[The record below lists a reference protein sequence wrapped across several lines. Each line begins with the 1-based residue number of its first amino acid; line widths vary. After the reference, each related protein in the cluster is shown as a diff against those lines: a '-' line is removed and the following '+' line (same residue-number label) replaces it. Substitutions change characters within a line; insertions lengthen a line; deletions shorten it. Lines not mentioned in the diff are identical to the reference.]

1 MEMNKSILALML
13 ATALTGCGGRDSS
26 GNNNNPNDSD
36 PGTSEPVEPGDPI
49 APYSITKYQDILSNS
64 DLQQS
69 DPYGSASNKESVV
82 TNGNFYGY
90 YDEYFYAQE
99 NTQYLVFKMSNYSM
113 RNEVRERDNFDIN
126 VEDEKR
132 TLLAEVK
139 LPGIED
145 AMSDSSSSRDQV
157 TFLQIHNKGT
167 SSDGTGYIPHPLLR
181 VVYELERD
189 GKYGHYWA
197 VVKNNA
203 VDCKGDGSDPDS
215 AECQNAYDRYD
226 LGEADTDAFTKF
238 ELIVQENNLS
248 IEVNDIVKADL
259 NIAYWEH
266 LLSYFKAGVYNQFEN
281 GESEAHFRALKVLTG
296 DSNTAYDWDIDSW
309 KLTIPASKDDWYGSG
324 GDSAA
329 EITPDRCDYSDKD
342 TLANDE
348 EVYDYDN
355 NIAYFSVEDG
365 RMHFRADMGY
375 GSSTANSNYIRSE
388 LRELFISNNNP
399 DCSTSDEDTSW
410 YLDDSRTGDSTHTLN
425 ATLKVEQ
432 HPNISQPKVVLGQI
446 HGWKI
451 NQALVKL
458 LWEGDSRPVRV
469 ILNDDYEI
477 NNQDCGH
484 CEPFSVELGTYAAGE
499 EWSYTIRADEDG
511 IYLATYDTDGKN
523 RVAHSIPWG
532 QNYTDNDGDT
542 VVLSSDWASPD
553 IAFYFKAGI
562 YPQFKPEYPGQI
574 FDVSFSSLNIDHY

>member
-1 MEMNKSILALML
+1 MNKSILALML
-13 ATALTGCGGRDSS
+13 ATALTGCGGSDSQ

-36 PGTSEPVEPGDPI
+36 PGTSDPVEPGDPI

-69 DPYGSASNKESVV
+69 DPYGNASNKESVV
-82 TNGNFYGY
+82 TNGDFYGY

-145 AMSDSSSSRDQV
+145 AMSNSSSSRDQV

-309 KLTIPASKDDWYGSG
+309 KLTIPASKYDWYESG
-324 GDSAA
+324 DTDSPA
-329 EITPDRCDYSDKD
+329 ELTPARCDYSDKD
-342 TLANDE
+342 TLSNDT
-348 EVYDYDN
+348 D
-355 NIAYFSVEDG
+355 IPYFWIEDG
-365 RMHFRADMGY
+365 RIHFSAEMNY
-375 GSSTANSNYIRSE
+375 GTSTANSSRIRSE
-388 LRELFISNNNP
+388 LRELYISNENP

-410 YLDDSRTGDSTHTLN
+410 YLYDNRTNEAISTHTLN
-425 ATLKVEQ
+425 ASLKIESFPRIEDQ
-432 HPNISQPKVVLGQI
+432 DPKVVLGQI

-451 NQALVKL
+451 NQALIKL
-458 LWEGDSRPVRV
+458 QWEGENKPVRAL
-469 ILNDDYEI
+469 INDKYAT
-477 NNQDCGH
+477 NNQSCNDCNTY
-484 CEPFSVELGTYAAGE
+484 SVELGTYAAGE
-499 EWSYTIRADEDG
+499 EWGYTIRANEDELYVATFDADG
-511 IYLATYDTDGKN
+511 SNRKEHLITWGASYKDRNDT
-523 RVAHSIPWG
+523 SF
-532 QNYTDNDGDT
+532 
-542 VVLSSDWASPD
+542 VLSNTWTSDE

-562 YPQFKPEYPGQI
+562 YPQFETDEDYSGQI

>member
-13 ATALTGCGGRDSS
+13 ATALTGCGGSDSS

-49 APYSITKYQDILSNS
+49 APYSITKYQDILENS

-69 DPYGSASNKESVV
+69 DPSGSASNKETLVRD
-82 TNGNFYGY
+82 GNFAGY
-90 YDEYFYAQE
+90 SDEYFYAQE
-99 NTQYLVFKMSNYSM
+99 NTQYLVLKMSNYSM
-113 RNEVRERDNFDIN
+113 RNEVRELENFEVN
-126 VEDEKR
+126 VENEKR
-132 TLLAEVK
+132 KLIAEVK
-139 LPGIED
+139 LPNIED
-145 AMSDSSSSRDQV
+145 AMSNSSSSKDQV
-157 TFLQIHNKGT
+157 TFLQIHNKETVNGG
-167 SSDGTGYIPHPLLR
+167 DGIPHPLLR
-181 VVYELERD
+181 VVYELDRD
-189 GKYGHYWA
+189 GKEGHYWA
-197 VVKNNA
+197 VLKNNA
-203 VDCKGDGSDPDS
+203 VDCKGDNYIPDDPRCDD
-215 AECQNAYDRYD
+215 AYDYID
-226 LGEADTDAFTKF
+226 LGEADTSAFTKF
-238 ELIVQENNLS
+238 ELIVQENKLS
-248 IEVNDIVKADL
+248 IKVNDVTKADKD
-259 NIAYWEH
+259 ISYWED
-266 LLSYFKAGVYNQFEN
+266 LLSYFKAGVYNQFED
-281 GESEAHFRALKVLTG
+281 GESEAHFRALKVITSTA
-296 DSNTAYDWDIDSW
+296 DTAYDWDIDSW
-309 KLTIPASKDDWYGSG
+309 KLTIPASKDDFYGRG
-324 GDSAA
+324 GTTSA
-329 EITPDRCDYSDKD
+329 ELTPDRCDYSDKD

-348 EVYDYDN
+348 TVTDPN
-355 NIAYFSVEDG
+355 NGIINFNVIAN
-365 RMHFRADMGY
+365 RMHFRADMGE

-388 LRELFISNNNP
+388 LRELYKSSTNP

-410 YLDDSRTGDSTHTLN
+410 YLADSRTRSAIHTLN

-511 IYLATYDTDGKN
+511 IYLATYDTDGSN

>member
-1 MEMNKSILALML
+1 MDMNKSILALML
-13 ATALTGCGGRDSS
+13 TTTLMGCGG
-26 GNNNNPNDSD
+26 SD
-36 PGTSEPVEPGDPI
+36 GSDESKTPTDPDTSVPVEPGDPI

-69 DPYGSASNKESVV
+69 DPDGSASNKETVV
-82 TNGNFYGY
+82 RDGNFYGY
-90 YDEYFYAQE
+90 LDDYFYAQE

-113 RNEVRERDNFDIN
+113 RNEVREKDNFDIN

-139 LPGIED
+139 LPNIEN
-145 AMSDSSSSRDQV
+145 AMSNSSSSRDEV

-197 VVKNNA
+197 VLKNNA

-215 AECQNAYDRYD
+215 AECQNAYDRID
-226 LGEADTDAFTKF
+226 LGEADTDSFTKF
-238 ELIVQENNLS
+238 ELIVQENNLA
-248 IEVNDIVKADL
+248 IEVNDIVKVDL
-259 NIAYWEH
+259 DISYWEH
-266 LLSYFKAGVYNQFEN
+266 LLSYFKVGVYNQFEN
-281 GESEAHFRALKVLTG
+281 GESEAHFRALKVLTT
-296 DSNTAYDWDIDSW
+296 DSDTAYDWNIDSW
-309 KLTIPASKDDWYGSG
+309 KLTIPASKNDWYGSG

-329 EITPDRCDYSDKD
+329 EITPERCNDNDKD
-342 TLANDE
+342 ELSNDE
-348 EVYDYDN
+348 SVYDYDN
-355 NIAYFSVEDG
+355 SIAYFNVENG

-375 GSSTANSNYIRSE
+375 GSSTANSSYIRSE
-388 LRELFISNNNP
+388 LRELFISSGNP

-410 YLDDSRTGDSTHTLN
+410 YLDDSRTNDTTHTLN
-425 ATLKVEQ
+425 ATLKIED

-458 LWEGDSRPVRV
+458 LWEGDNKPVRV

-477 NNQDCGH
+477 NNQDCNH

-511 IYLATYDTDGKN
+511 IYLATYDTDGSN

-532 QNYTDNDGDT
+532 ESYKDKDGDT
-542 VVLSSDWASPD
+542 VVLSSDWTSSD

>member
-1 MEMNKSILALML
+1 MNKSLI
-13 ATALTGCGGRDSS
+13 ALTLAIFLNGCGGGGSSSDSDTGS
-26 GNNNNPNDSD
+26 PTD
-36 PGTSEPVEPGDPI
+36 PGTGTPIEPGDPI

-69 DPYGSASNKESVV
+69 DPDGSASNKETVV
-82 TNGNFYGY
+82 RDGNFSGY
-90 YDEYFYAQE
+90 LDDYFYAQE

-139 LPGIED
+139 LPNIED
-145 AMSDSSSSRDQV
+145 AMSSSSSSRDEV

-197 VVKNNA
+197 VLKTNA
-203 VDCKGDGSDPDS
+203 VDCKGEGSDPDS
-215 AECQNAYDRYD
+215 AECQNAYDRID
-226 LGEADTDAFTKF
+226 LGEANTDAFTKF

-248 IEVNDIVKADL
+248 IEVNDIVKANLD
-259 NIAYWEH
+259 ISYWEH

-281 GESEAHFRALKVLTG
+281 GESEAHFRALKVITS
-296 DSNTAYDWDIDSW
+296 DSNTAYNWDIDSW

-329 EITPDRCDYSDKD
+329 EITPDRCGYSDKD

-348 EVYDYDN
+348 VVYDNDQ
-355 NIAYFSVEDG
+355 NIAYFNVEDG

-375 GSSTANSNYIRSE
+375 GSSTANSSYIRSE
-388 LRELFISNNNP
+388 LRELYVSTSNP

-410 YLDDSRTGDSTHTLN
+410 YLDDKRTGATIHTLN
-425 ATLKVEQ
+425 ATLKIEDY
-432 HPNISQPKVVLGQI
+432 PNISQPKVVLGQI

-458 LWEGDSRPVRV
+458 LWEGNSKPVRV

-477 NNQDCGH
+477 NNQDHLLLIGYQS
-484 CEPFSVELGTYAAGE
+484 ERLSAE
-499 EWSYTIRADEDG
+499 ER
-511 IYLATYDTDGKN
+511 
-523 RVAHSIPWG
+523 R
-532 QNYTDNDGDT
+532 
-542 VVLSSDWASPD
+542 
-553 IAFYFKAGI
+553 
-562 YPQFKPEYPGQI
+562 
-574 FDVSFSSLNIDHY
+574 